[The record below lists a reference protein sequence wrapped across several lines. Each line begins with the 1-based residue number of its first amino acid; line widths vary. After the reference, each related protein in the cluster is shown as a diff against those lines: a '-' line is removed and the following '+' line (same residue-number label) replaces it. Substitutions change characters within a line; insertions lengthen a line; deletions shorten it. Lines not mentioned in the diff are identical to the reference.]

1 MNPAFTQS
9 SNALLSIRLIGA
21 KVVERKSTRDPAP
34 GDIESLTR
42 RLAAGEETVFSEFH
56 TRYFDH
62 LYQFLLVVSHG
73 REDEAQEALQQTLLR
88 VVRYARVFNCEES
101 FWCWLKT
108 VARSVA
114 RDAGRKQQR
123 YWGLLKRFAIR
134 TSPEGSNALADPDH
148 RLRAELDESLSELA
162 PEDRLLLEN
171 KSKTFSINSSRKES
185 WPDIGATGTRRQRG
199 NWSRVR
205 SCFIGMAMGSSS
217 RRRKFRESTATSIY
231 LQRSPIRR

>member
-1 MNPAFTQS
+1 MNPAFAQS
-9 SNALLSIRLIGA
+9 TNALLSIGLIGA
-21 KVVERKSTRDPAP
+21 KVVERASTRDLAP

-42 RLAAGEETVFSEFH
+42 RLAAGEETAFSEFH
-56 TRYFDH
+56 TRYFDR

-73 REDEAQEALQQTLLR
+73 REDEAQEALQQTFLR
-88 VVRYARVFNCEES
+88 VVRYARVFNSEES

-171 KSKTFSINSSRKES
+171 KYIQGASVKELSSQTGLTEKAIDSRLVRLRRHLREELLKKLNS
-185 WPDIGATGTRRQRG
+185 P
-199 NWSRVR
+199 
-205 SCFIGMAMGSSS
+205 
-217 RRRKFRESTATSIY
+217 
-231 LQRSPIRR
+231 